1 LIYHAIILNKLKLDN
16 NKKRREMKKLKLIA
30 LMISGSLIMAACGGS
45 SQKAAEISEKLVPGE
60 KPDNAIVKAVD
71 PGRSTVA
78 WEGTKVT
85 GKHDG
90 TIGLSSGELYLVD
103 NQVVGGNIVIN
114 MTQIT
119 VLDIEDPGMNA
130 RLKGHLESDDF
141 FSVASFPEAKF
152 EMAQLVKHEDVAEGE
167 PNYSISGNLTI
178 KGITHGITFPAHV
191 KVDDTKVTAKA
202 DFDLD
207 RTRWDVRFGS
217 GRFFEGLGD
226 NLIHDNFNI
235 KLDVVASK

>member
-1 LIYHAIILNKLKLDN
+1 
-16 NKKRREMKKLKLIA
+16 MKTLKLIA
-30 LMISGSLIMAACGGS
+30 LLLSGSLIMAACGGT

-60 KPDNAIVKAVD
+60 KPENAIVKTVD
-71 PGRSTVA
+71 VGRSTVA
-78 WEGTKVT
+78 WEGTKIT

-90 TIGLSSGELYLVD
+90 TIGLSSSELYLVD
-103 NQVVGGNIVIN
+103 NQIVGGNILIN

-119 VLDIEDPGMNA
+119 VLDLEDPDMNA

-152 EMAQLVKHEDVAEGE
+152 EMAQLVKHEDTAEGQ
-167 PNYSISGNLTI
+167 PNYTISGNLTI
-178 KGITHGITFPAHV
+178 KGITHGVSFPAHV
-191 KVDDTKVTAKA
+191 SVDDEKLTARA

-207 RTRWDVRFGS
+207 RTLWDVRFGS

-235 KLDVVASK
+235 KLDIVATK